1 MLLFMKYLSIL
12 LLMSLGLG
20 LHSGYAQKRKTEN
33 LLLIG
38 WDGVRWQDIFTGVDS
53 GLINDPVFTKRPG
66 SLRTMYWN
74 DTVEV
79 RRKKLFPWFWSTIQ
93 QNGQMYGDRTIGNK
107 VDVAN
112 PYNITGPGFTE
123 TLVGFVDS
131 SINSNNKVLD
141 KNTNV
146 LEFINNQKEYK
157 GKVAV
162 FAMSNLFDYI
172 LNKPRT
178 GLMISCDTDQVD
190 RPDKEFRLLNEMQQ
204 IAPKPFGERPD
215 LLTYFQ
221 AKEYLTLYHP
231 RVMYLEMGE
240 TDDYGHAGSY
250 DFYVSTLHSQE
261 AMIASLWNY
270 IQSIPQ
276 YKDKT
281 TLLIA
286 CDHGR
291 GGMVKNQ
298 WTGHGPHI
306 PDSKDIFILAMG
318 PDMPALGEVS
328 TATQLYQGQM
338 AATIA
343 KFLGLDYV
351 AEHPVMPVIATMFKK

>member
-1 MLLFMKYLSIL
+1 
-12 LLMSLGLG
+12 
-20 LHSGYAQKRKTEN
+20 
-33 LLLIG
+33 
-38 WDGVRWQDIFTGVDS
+38 
-53 GLINDPVFTKRPG
+53 
-66 SLRTMYWN
+66 
-74 DTVEV
+74 
-79 RRKKLFPWFWSTIQ
+79 
-93 QNGQMYGDRTIGNK
+93 MYGDRTIGSK
-107 VDVAN
+107 VDVSN
-112 PYNITGPGFTE
+112 PYNLTGPGFTE
-123 TLVGFVDS
+123 TLVGFADPAV
-131 SINSNNKVLD
+131 NSNNKVL
-141 KNTNV
+141 NNSTNV
-146 LEFINNQKEYK
+146 LEFINNKKEYK
-157 GKVAV
+157 GDVVV

-172 LNKPRT
+172 LNKGRT

-204 IAPKPFGERPD
+204 QAPKPFGERPD

-221 AKEYLTLYHP
+221 AKEYLKIYHP
-231 RVMYLEMGE
+231 KVMYLEMGE

-250 DFYVSTLHSQE
+250 DFYISTLHSQE

-281 TLLIA
+281 TLMIA

-291 GGMVKNQ
+291 GGEVRSQ
-298 WTGHGPHI
+298 WTSHGPKI

-318 PDMPALGEVS
+318 PDMPALGEVG
-328 TATQLYQGQM
+328 TGTQLYQGQM

-351 AEHPVMPVIATMFKK
+351 AEHPVMPVITTMFKK

>member
-1 MLLFMKYLSIL
+1 MKYLSGL
-12 LLMSLGLG
+12 LLLILCGL
-20 LHSGYAQKRKTEN
+20 SSTYAQLRKTEN
-33 LLLIG
+33 ILIVG
-38 WDGVRWQDIFTGVDS
+38 WDGVRWQEIFNGVDS
-53 GLINDPVFTKRPG
+53 SLMHDPAFTKEPRDM
-66 SLRTMYWN
+66 RNQFWN
-74 DTVEV
+74 DSVEV
-79 RRKKLFPWFWSTIQ
+79 RRKKLFPFFWSTIAQ
-93 QNGQMYGDRTIGNK
+93 DGQLYGNRTLGNK

-112 PYNITGPGFTE
+112 PYNLTGPGFTE
-123 TLVGFVDS
+123 TVLGFVDS
-131 SINSNNKVLD
+131 SINSNKKVLD

-146 LEFINNQKEYK
+146 LEFINNQKVYK
-157 GKVAV
+157 GQVAV

-190 RPDKEFRLLNEMQQ
+190 RPEKEFVLLNEMQRT
-204 IAPKPFGERPD
+204 APKPFEERPD

-221 AKEYLTLYHP
+221 AREYVEYYEP

-240 TDDYGHAGSY
+240 TDDYAHAGSY

-261 AMIASLWNY
+261 HMIALLWAY

-291 GGMVKNQ
+291 GGKVKAQ
-298 WTGHGPHI
+298 WTDHGPQI

-318 PDMPALGEVS
+318 PDTPAMGEVDTNS
-328 TATQLYQGQM
+328 QLWQGQI

-343 KFLGLDYV
+343 RFLGLDYHC
-351 AEHPVMPVIATMFKK
+351 EHPVMPAITTMFKK

>member
-1 MLLFMKYLSIL
+1 MIHLKRIALSLCLLSCICRLS
-12 LLMSLGLG
+12 
-20 LHSGYAQKRKTEN
+20 AQRKTEN

-38 WDGVRWQDIFTGVDS
+38 WDGVRWQEIFTGVDS
-53 GLINDPVFTKRPG
+53 SLMNDPAFTKRPG
-66 SLRTMYWN
+66 GMRIQFWN

-79 RRKKLFPWFWSTIQ
+79 RRKKLFPFFWSVLSRD
-93 QNGQMYGDRTIGNK
+93 GQLYGNRTIGNK

-123 TLVGFVDS
+123 TLVGFGDTAVK
-131 SINSNNKVLD
+131 SNNKIYNN
-141 KNTNV
+141 NTNV
-146 LEFINNQKEYK
+146 LEFINNRKEYK
-157 GKVAV
+157 GEVAV

-178 GLMISCDTDQVD
+178 GLMISCDTDRVN
-190 RPDKEFRLLNEMQQ
+190 RPDKEFQLLNDMQQ
-204 IAPKPFGERPD
+204 VAPKPFGERAD

-221 AKEYLTLYHP
+221 AKEYLKIYHP
-231 RVMYLEMGE
+231 KVMYLEMGE
-240 TDDYGHAGSY
+240 TDDWAHAGSY

-261 AMIASLWNY
+261 AMIAELWDY
-270 IQSIPQ
+270 IQSMPQ

-291 GGMVKNQ
+291 GAQIKNQ
-298 WTGHGPHI
+298 WTGHGPQI
-306 PDSKDIFILAMG
+306 KDSKDIFILAMG
-318 PDMPALGEVS
+318 PDMPALGEVK
-328 TATQLYQGQM
+328 TPTQLYQGQM

-343 KFLGLDYV
+343 SFLGLKYE
-351 AEHPVMPVIATMFKK
+351 AQHPILPVITTMFNK

>member
-1 MLLFMKYLSIL
+1 MRSIL
-12 LLMSLGLG
+12 LLVAGLGLG
-20 LHSGYAQKRKTEN
+20 IATLQAQTRKTEN

-38 WDGVRWQDIFTGVDS
+38 WDGVRWQEIFTGVDS
-53 GLINDPVFTKRPG
+53 SLINDPAFTKRPG
-66 SLRTMYWN
+66 TIRNLFWDDS
-74 DTVEV
+74 VQV
-79 RRKKLFPWFWSTIQ
+79 RRKKLFPFFWSTIQ
-93 QNGQMYGDRTIGNK
+93 DSGQMYGNRTIGNK
-107 VDVAN
+107 VDVSN
-112 PYNITGPGFTE
+112 PYNLTGPGFTE
-123 TLVGFVDS
+123 TLVGFADPAV
-131 SINSNNKVLD
+131 NSNNKILN
-141 KNTNV
+141 KSTNV
-146 LEFINNQKEYK
+146 FEFINNQPAYK

-190 RPDKEFRLLNEMQQ
+190 RPDKEIRLLDEMQQ
-204 IAPKPFGERPD
+204 LAPRPFGERPD

-221 AKEYLTLYHP
+221 AKEYLKAYRP

-240 TDDYGHAGSY
+240 TDDYAHAGSY

-291 GGMVKNQ
+291 GGKIKAQ
-298 WTGHGPHI
+298 WTGHGPQI
-306 PDSKDIFILAMG
+306 ADSKDIFILGMG
-318 PDMPALGEVS
+318 PDMPALGELGTS
-328 TATQLYQGQM
+328 TQLYQGQM

-343 KFLGLDYV
+343 QFLGLSYT
-351 AEHPVMPVIATMFKK
+351 AEHPVMPVITTMFKK